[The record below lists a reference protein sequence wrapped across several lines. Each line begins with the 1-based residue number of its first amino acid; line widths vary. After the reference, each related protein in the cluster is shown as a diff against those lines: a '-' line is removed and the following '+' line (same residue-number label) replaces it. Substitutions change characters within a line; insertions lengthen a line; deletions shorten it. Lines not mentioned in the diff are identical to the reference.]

1 MIRSVNV
8 MNGSKSVRNLT
19 QGKISSQILFFAI
32 PVIIGNLLQ
41 ELYNVVDTL
50 IVGQTLGEIKL
61 AAVGSTSSLNFFA
74 LGFFIGLSAGC
85 SVITSQHFGAN
96 DMERVK
102 KSVAAHIIIGVVS
115 AVVLTVSFVLLV
127 NPLLTMLGTTSDTF
141 EYASRYLTII
151 YLGIPATMLYNLTAS
166 LLRSVGDSKTPLY
179 LLLFSSVMNVGLDL
193 LFIIVFRWDVSGA
206 AIATV
211 ISQLVSAVLCC
222 VYIFFKVKML
232 LPNRNSFKN
241 LTSTVRDELK
251 VGFPMGLQN
260 SVISIGMM
268 VLQYFVNQFGSY
280 AVAAYTIGN
289 RVQLLIQNP
298 MNSMSTVI
306 ATFAGQ
312 NEGAGRY
319 DRIKKGVNF
328 CLLICIAYSIV
339 IGAVSMIFAQ
349 PITGIFTS
357 GSSQQTI
364 DYSVQFIFW
373 NCPFEWSLAMLF
385 IYRGTIQGLKKA
397 RYAALV
403 EGMDKSLGDIL
414 DYLNSKP
421 EVAQNTIILFM
432 SDNGGQ
438 GLNNVRQGV
447 ENRDQNYPARAG
459 KGSAFMGGVREPMMV
474 YWPGVT
480 RPGTECA
487 QRVIIEDFYPTILEM
502 AGVKSYK
509 TRQVID
515 GVSFADALKEHRINP
530 DRTLIWH
537 FPNLWGETQNKEEGY
552 GAYSA
557 ILKGDYHLI
566 YTWETRQLR
575 LYNVKEDIGEQ
586 NDLAQSMPDKVK
598 ELAKELS
605 DYLRARDAQ
614 RPTLIQTNSLIPYP
628 DEK

>member
-1 MIRSVNV
+1 
-8 MNGSKSVRNLT
+8 
-19 QGKISSQILFFAI
+19 
-32 PVIIGNLLQ
+32 
-41 ELYNVVDTL
+41 
-50 IVGQTLGEIKL
+50 
-61 AAVGSTSSLNFFA
+61 
-74 LGFFIGLSAGC
+74 
-85 SVITSQHFGAN
+85 
-96 DMERVK
+96 MERVK

-241 LTSTVRDELK
+241 LTLTVRDELK

-319 DRIKKGVNF
+319 DRIKKA
-328 CLLICIAYSIV
+328 LI
-339 IGAVSMIFAQ
+339 
-349 PITGIFTS
+349 
-357 GSSQQTI
+357 
-364 DYSVQFIFW
+364 
-373 NCPFEWSLAMLF
+373 
-385 IYRGTIQGLKKA
+385 
-397 RYAALV
+397 
-403 EGMDKSLGDIL
+403 
-414 DYLNSKP
+414 
-421 EVAQNTIILFM
+421 
-432 SDNGGQ
+432 
-438 GLNNVRQGV
+438 
-447 ENRDQNYPARAG
+447 
-459 KGSAFMGGVREPMMV
+459 SA
-474 YWPGVT
+474 
-480 RPGTECA
+480 C
-487 QRVIIEDFYPTILEM
+487 
-502 AGVKSYK
+502 
-509 TRQVID
+509 
-515 GVSFADALKEHRINP
+515 
-530 DRTLIWH
+530 
-537 FPNLWGETQNKEEGY
+537 
-552 GAYSA
+552 
-557 ILKGDYHLI
+557 
-566 YTWETRQLR
+566 
-575 LYNVKEDIGEQ
+575 
-586 NDLAQSMPDKVK
+586 
-598 ELAKELS
+598 
-605 DYLRARDAQ
+605 
-614 RPTLIQTNSLIPYP
+614 
-628 DEK
+628 

>member
-1 MIRSVNV
+1 MANSR
-8 MNGSKSVRNLT
+8 SVRNLT
-19 QGKISSQILFFAI
+19 QGKIFSQILLFAI

-319 DRIKKGVNF
+319 DRIKKA
-328 CLLICIAYSIV
+328 LI
-339 IGAVSMIFAQ
+339 
-349 PITGIFTS
+349 
-357 GSSQQTI
+357 
-364 DYSVQFIFW
+364 
-373 NCPFEWSLAMLF
+373 
-385 IYRGTIQGLKKA
+385 
-397 RYAALV
+397 
-403 EGMDKSLGDIL
+403 
-414 DYLNSKP
+414 
-421 EVAQNTIILFM
+421 
-432 SDNGGQ
+432 
-438 GLNNVRQGV
+438 
-447 ENRDQNYPARAG
+447 
-459 KGSAFMGGVREPMMV
+459 SA
-474 YWPGVT
+474 
-480 RPGTECA
+480 C
-487 QRVIIEDFYPTILEM
+487 
-502 AGVKSYK
+502 
-509 TRQVID
+509 
-515 GVSFADALKEHRINP
+515 
-530 DRTLIWH
+530 
-537 FPNLWGETQNKEEGY
+537 
-552 GAYSA
+552 
-557 ILKGDYHLI
+557 
-566 YTWETRQLR
+566 
-575 LYNVKEDIGEQ
+575 
-586 NDLAQSMPDKVK
+586 
-598 ELAKELS
+598 
-605 DYLRARDAQ
+605 
-614 RPTLIQTNSLIPYP
+614 
-628 DEK
+628 

>member
-1 MIRSVNV
+1 

-241 LTSTVRDELK
+241 LTSTVRAKSRFPDGTSKLSNFNRNDGFAVFRKSVRFICRCRLHNRQPCSAPHPESDEL
-251 VGFPMGLQN
+251 N
-260 SVISIGMM
+260 E
-268 VLQYFVNQFGSY
+268 YSY
-280 AVAAYTIGN
+280 RNIC
-289 RVQLLIQNP
+289 R
-298 MNSMSTVI
+298 S
-306 ATFAGQ
+306 
-312 NEGAGRY
+312 ERGR
-319 DRIKKGVNF
+319 RKI
-328 CLLICIAYSIV
+328 
-339 IGAVSMIFAQ
+339 
-349 PITGIFTS
+349 
-357 GSSQQTI
+357 
-364 DYSVQFIFW
+364 
-373 NCPFEWSLAMLF
+373 
-385 IYRGTIQGLKKA
+385 
-397 RYAALV
+397 
-403 EGMDKSLGDIL
+403 
-414 DYLNSKP
+414 
-421 EVAQNTIILFM
+421 
-432 SDNGGQ
+432 
-438 GLNNVRQGV
+438 
-447 ENRDQNYPARAG
+447 
-459 KGSAFMGGVREPMMV
+459 
-474 YWPGVT
+474 
-480 RPGTECA
+480 
-487 QRVIIEDFYPTILEM
+487 
-502 AGVKSYK
+502 
-509 TRQVID
+509 
-515 GVSFADALKEHRINP
+515 
-530 DRTLIWH
+530 
-537 FPNLWGETQNKEEGY
+537 
-552 GAYSA
+552 
-557 ILKGDYHLI
+557 
-566 YTWETRQLR
+566 
-575 LYNVKEDIGEQ
+575 
-586 NDLAQSMPDKVK
+586 
-598 ELAKELS
+598 
-605 DYLRARDAQ
+605 
-614 RPTLIQTNSLIPYP
+614 
-628 DEK
+628 

>member
-1 MIRSVNV
+1 
-8 MNGSKSVRNLT
+8 MNGSKSVRNLA

-85 SVITSQHFGAN
+85 SVITSQHFGAG

-102 KSVAAHIIIGVVS
+102 KSVAAHIMIGVVS

-141 EYASRYLTII
+141 DYASRYLTII

-193 LFIIVFRWDVSGA
+193 LFIIVFKWDVSGA

-241 LTSTVRDELK
+241 VAQTIKDELK

-306 ATFAGQ
+306 ATFTGQ

-357 GSSQQTI
+357 GSSQQTV
-364 DYSVQFIFW
+364 DYSVQFIFR

-385 IYRGTIQGLKKA
+385 IYRGTIQGLK
-397 RYAALV
+397 
-403 EGMDKSLGDIL
+403 
-414 DYLNSKP
+414 
-421 EVAQNTIILFM
+421 
-432 SDNGGQ
+432 NGI
-438 GLNNVRQGV
+438 V
-447 ENRDQNYPARAG
+447 
-459 KGSAFMGGVREPMMV
+459 PM
-474 YWPGVT
+474 
-480 RPGTECA
+480 
-487 QRVIIEDFYPTILEM
+487 
-502 AGVKSYK
+502 
-509 TRQVID
+509 
-515 GVSFADALKEHRINP
+515 
-530 DRTLIWH
+530 
-537 FPNLWGETQNKEEGY
+537 
-552 GAYSA
+552 
-557 ILKGDYHLI
+557 
-566 YTWETRQLR
+566 
-575 LYNVKEDIGEQ
+575 IG
-586 NDLAQSMPDKVK
+586 
-598 ELAKELS
+598 
-605 DYLRARDAQ
+605 
-614 RPTLIQTNSLIPYP
+614 SLIEVVMRIMTPVIFSSVISYASICVAGP
-628 DEK
+628 AAWTGSMLLMIAVYYFKIRKLSKSKIPVAN

>member
-1 MIRSVNV
+1 

-222 VYIFFKVKML
+222 VYIYFKVKML

-268 VLQYFVNQFGSY
+268 ILQYFVNQFGSY

-312 NEGAGRY
+312 NEGAERY
-319 DRIKKGVNF
+319 DRKGVNF
-328 CLLICIAYSIV
+328 CLLICIVYSIV

-373 NCPFEWSLAMLF
+373 NCPFECSLAMLF
-385 IYRGTIQGLKKA
+385 IYRGTIQGLK
-397 RYAALV
+397 
-403 EGMDKSLGDIL
+403 
-414 DYLNSKP
+414 
-421 EVAQNTIILFM
+421 
-432 SDNGGQ
+432 NGI
-438 GLNNVRQGV
+438 V
-447 ENRDQNYPARAG
+447 
-459 KGSAFMGGVREPMMV
+459 PM
-474 YWPGVT
+474 
-480 RPGTECA
+480 
-487 QRVIIEDFYPTILEM
+487 
-502 AGVKSYK
+502 
-509 TRQVID
+509 
-515 GVSFADALKEHRINP
+515 
-530 DRTLIWH
+530 
-537 FPNLWGETQNKEEGY
+537 
-552 GAYSA
+552 
-557 ILKGDYHLI
+557 
-566 YTWETRQLR
+566 
-575 LYNVKEDIGEQ
+575 IG
-586 NDLAQSMPDKVK
+586 
-598 ELAKELS
+598 
-605 DYLRARDAQ
+605 
-614 RPTLIQTNSLIPYP
+614 SLIEVVMRIMTPVIFSSVIGYASICVAGP
-628 DEK
+628 AAWTGSMLLMIAVYYVKIRKLSKTKTVVAN

>member
-1 MIRSVNV
+1 

-102 KSVAAHIIIGVVS
+102 KSVAAHIVIGVVS

-141 EYASRYLTII
+141 EYAGRYLTII

-385 IYRGTIQGLKKA
+385 IYRGTIQGLK
-397 RYAALV
+397 
-403 EGMDKSLGDIL
+403 
-414 DYLNSKP
+414 
-421 EVAQNTIILFM
+421 
-432 SDNGGQ
+432 NGI
-438 GLNNVRQGV
+438 V
-447 ENRDQNYPARAG
+447 
-459 KGSAFMGGVREPMMV
+459 PM
-474 YWPGVT
+474 
-480 RPGTECA
+480 
-487 QRVIIEDFYPTILEM
+487 
-502 AGVKSYK
+502 
-509 TRQVID
+509 
-515 GVSFADALKEHRINP
+515 
-530 DRTLIWH
+530 
-537 FPNLWGETQNKEEGY
+537 
-552 GAYSA
+552 
-557 ILKGDYHLI
+557 
-566 YTWETRQLR
+566 
-575 LYNVKEDIGEQ
+575 IG
-586 NDLAQSMPDKVK
+586 
-598 ELAKELS
+598 
-605 DYLRARDAQ
+605 
-614 RPTLIQTNSLIPYP
+614 SLIEVVMRIMTPVIFSSVIGYASICVAGP
-628 DEK
+628 AAWTGSMLLMIAVYYVKIRKLSKTKTVVAN